1 MDRRAKI
8 AEVNPDAVLWDGL
21 DDCIIGIDVDNVAV
35 YDIYKMELE
44 IMKLQDCTF
53 DEAVEWV
60 DYNILSA
67 YVGEWTPKHIWV
79 MPDDEDERE

>member
-8 AEVNPDAVLWDGL
+8 AEVNPDAILWDDL
-21 DDCIIGIDVDNVAV
+21 DEAIIGIDVDNIVV

-44 IMKLQDCTF
+44 IMKLHDCTF
-53 DEAVEWV
+53 EEAVEWV

-67 YVGEWTPKHIWV
+67 YVGEWTPKHIWLI
-79 MPDDEDERE
+79 PENE

>member
-1 MDRRAKI
+1 
-8 AEVNPDAVLWDGL
+8 
-21 DDCIIGIDVDNVAV
+21 
-35 YDIYKMELE
+35 MELE

-67 YVGEWTPKHIWV
+67 YVGEGTPEHIWI
-79 MPDDEDERE
+79 MPEDEGE

>member
-8 AEVNPDAVLWDGL
+8 AEVNPDAILWDNL
-21 DDCIIGIDVDNVAV
+21 DEAIIGIDVDNVAV

-44 IMKLQDCTF
+44 IMKLQDCSF
-53 DEAVEWV
+53 EEAVEWV

-67 YVGEWTPKHIWV
+67 YVGEWTPKHIYLI
-79 MPDDEDERE
+79 PEDEK

>member
-8 AEVNPDAVLWDGL
+8 VEVNPDAVLWDGL

-35 YDIYKMELE
+35 YDIHKMELE

-53 DEAVEWV
+53 EEAVDWV
-60 DYNILSA
+60 EYNILSA

-79 MPDDEDERE
+79 IPEDEE

>member
-8 AEVNPDAVLWDGL
+8 AEVNPDAILWDDL
-21 DDCIIGIDVDNVAV
+21 DEAIIGIDVDNIAV

-44 IMKLQDCTF
+44 IMKLHDCTF
-53 DEAVEWV
+53 EEAVEWV

-67 YVGEWTPKHIWV
+67 YVGEWTPKHIWLI
-79 MPDDEDERE
+79 PENE

>member
-8 AEVNPDAVLWDGL
+8 VEVNPDAVLWDGL

-35 YDIYKMELE
+35 YDIHKMELE

-53 DEAVEWV
+53 EEAVEWV
-60 DYNILSA
+60 EYNILSA
-67 YVGEWTPKHIWV
+67 YVGDWTPKHIWV
-79 MPDDEDERE
+79 IPEDGE

>member
-8 AEVNPDAVLWDGL
+8 AEINPDAILWDDL
-21 DDCIIGIDVDNVAV
+21 DEAIIGIDVDNVAV

-44 IMKLQDCTF
+44 IMRLHECTF
-53 DEAVEWV
+53 EEAVDWV
-60 DYNILSA
+60 EYNILTA

-79 MPDDEDERE
+79 MPEDETE

>member
-8 AEVNPDAVLWDGL
+8 AEVNPDAILWDGL
-21 DDCIIGIDVDNVAV
+21 DEAIVGITQDNVAV

-53 DEAVEWV
+53 DEAVE
-60 DYNILSA
+60 
-67 YVGEWTPKHIWV
+67 
-79 MPDDEDERE
+79 

>member
-8 AEVNPDAVLWDGL
+8 TEVNPDAILWDDL
-21 DDCIIGIDVDNVAV
+21 DEAIIGIDVDNIAV

-44 IMKLQDCTF
+44 IMKLHDCTF
-53 DEAVEWV
+53 EEAVEWV

-67 YVGEWTPKHIWV
+67 YVGEWTPKHIWLI
-79 MPDDEDERE
+79 PENK

>member
-44 IMKLQDCTF
+44 IMKLQDCSF
-53 DEAVEWV
+53 EEAVEWV
-60 DYNILSA
+60 EYNILTA
-67 YVGEWTPKHIWV
+67 YVGDWTPKHIYLI
-79 MPDDEDERE
+79 PDDEK

>member
-44 IMKLQDCTF
+44 IMKLQDCSF
-53 DEAVEWV
+53 EEAVEWV
-60 DYNILSA
+60 EYNILTA
-67 YVGEWTPKHIWV
+67 YVGEWTPKHIYLI
-79 MPDDEDERE
+79 PEDEK

>member
-8 AEVNPDAVLWDGL
+8 AEVNPDAILWDDL
-21 DDCIIGIDVDNVAV
+21 DEAIIGIDVDNIAV

-44 IMKLQDCTF
+44 IMKLHDCTF
-53 DEAVEWV
+53 EEAVEWV

-67 YVGEWTPKHIWV
+67 YVGEWTPKHIWLI
-79 MPDDEDERE
+79 PENK

>member
-8 AEVNPDAVLWDGL
+8 AEVNPDAILWDGL